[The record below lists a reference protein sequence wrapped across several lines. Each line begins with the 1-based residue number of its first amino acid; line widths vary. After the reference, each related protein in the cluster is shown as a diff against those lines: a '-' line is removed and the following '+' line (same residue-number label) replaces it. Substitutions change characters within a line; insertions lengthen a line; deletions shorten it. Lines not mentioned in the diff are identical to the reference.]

1 MKTMNP
7 LTGEPLRDEAADY
20 AEEIRQVQ
28 RAARKDARSGNPA
41 KRHPARV
48 ILARC
53 PRLLRALYVQ
63 EVGK

>member
-7 LTGEPLRDEAADY
+7 LTGEPLRDEASDY
-20 AEEIRQVQ
+20 VDQLRQVQ
-28 RAARKDARSGNPA
+28 RNARGHARSGNPA

-48 ILARC
+48 VLARV

-63 EVGK
+63 EAGK